1 MSYENYLKAVSIME
15 EHKESC
21 FFAGR
26 RSEELVSLAERTL
39 GLQFPKTYRE
49 FVLNYGAGSFGAAEI
64 YGVISDDFVNS
75 CVPDVV
81 WCNLSQRKDFNF
93 PQNLLIIYNT
103 GGEYEYCLDFN
114 KLNNEGEPPVVE
126 SAIGFDPS
134 EQTYE
139 KIADDFGDFLL
150 DIITRELEFQSQE
163 E

>member
-49 FVLNYGAGSFGAAEI
+49 FVLNYGAGSFGAEEI
-64 YGVISDDFVNS
+64 YGVINDDFVNS

-81 WCNLSQRKDFNF
+81 WYNLRIRKDINL
-93 PQNLLIIYNT
+93 PQNLLIIYHT
-103 GGEYEYCLDFN
+103 GGDYVNCLDFN
-114 KLNNEGEPPVVE
+114 KLNNDGEPAVVDF
-126 SAIGFDPS
+126 APGFDLS
-134 EQTYE
+134 IQTYE

-150 DIITRELEFQSQE
+150 DSVTQELEFQSQE